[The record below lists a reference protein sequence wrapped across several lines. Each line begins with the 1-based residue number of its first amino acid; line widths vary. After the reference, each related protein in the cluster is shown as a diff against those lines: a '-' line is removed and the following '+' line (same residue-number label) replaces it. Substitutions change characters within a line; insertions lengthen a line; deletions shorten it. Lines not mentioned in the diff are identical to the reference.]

1 MNHGE
6 QDTECSDQDMLHD
19 MLVNTT
25 TRANSYINAIAN
37 RSSSRNERC
46 SHVVEWNDAD
56 YGIEQSNTARTLKS
70 GNIPVAPTKKRWTQ
84 HGAPRQ
90 SWMQQQVKLNDN
102 NKEVSVKDAY
112 NSIVSQAD
120 WSSGSSGKI
129 LRR

>member
-1 MNHGE
+1 MNHRE
-6 QDTECSDQDMLHD
+6 EHTKCSDQDMLHD
-19 MLVNTT
+19 ISVNTIA
-25 TRANSYINAIAN
+25 RANSYINAIAN
-37 RSSSRNERC
+37 HNSSRNERC
-46 SHVVEWNDAD
+46 PHVIEWNDAD
-56 YGIEQSNTARTLKS
+56 YGIEQSNAARMLQS
-70 GNIPVAPTKKRWTQ
+70 GNIPVTPTKKRWTQ

-120 WSSGSSGKI
+120 WFSGSSGKV